1 LIRFKYRPGDFKVR
15 EVYDRE
21 RIGDKGPYA
30 VYELTKVKRS
40 TLEAASRL
48 AEAAHVAPADVA
60 FAGLKDRQGRTTQLV
75 SVRTTRRLELR
86 EPGFELRWLGRS
98 ETPVDAS
105 WNAANRFEIV
115 VRGLKDSDLERFHR
129 NLAEVEVQ
137 GLPNYFDDQR
147 FGCLRHGQGLIV
159 RALLDGRAEEALQR
173 VIASPSRFDGEQEGN
188 AKALLRR
195 RWGDWGACKP
205 LARRLGRYLGV
216 FEHLEHEPQDFLGAF
231 RHVAHRERLIHLY
244 AYQSFLWNRTAAA
257 WLRERLGEDTLFID
271 TDMGALPVWGAL
283 PVEERA
289 LFERTT
295 LPLLDSRYR
304 PSDPAIRSALLE
316 VLRAERVRPSELEGP
331 DLAGFQFKY
340 QERALLLRPAKLR
353 IAPPRRDESEDGA
366 LKVALEFELPRG
378 AYATLVLKRLFLA
391 NKRGKLA
398 ARPEEE
404 RKVPQAKWSSGAANR
419 ELRAWEGRERGPMR
433 RESGPMR
440 REGGPMRRE
449 GGGPARRDGDRFDG
463 RDRGPQRPR
472 GGRS

>member
-1 LIRFKYRPGDFKVR
+1 LIRFKHRPGDFRVK
-15 EVYDRE
+15 EVYERE
-21 RIGDKGPYA
+21 RIGETGPYA
-30 VYELTKVKRS
+30 IYELTKVKRS
-40 TLEAASRL
+40 TLEAASML
-48 AEAAHVAPADVA
+48 AEAARVAPADVA
-60 FAGLKDRQGRTTQLV
+60 FAGLKDRQGRTTQIV
-75 SVRTTRRLELR
+75 SVRTTRRLDIR
-86 EPGFELRWLGRS
+86 EPGFELRWLGRA
-98 ETPVDAS
+98 EEPVDAS

-115 VRGLKDSDLERFHR
+115 VRGLKEPDLERFHR

-173 VIASPSRFDGEQEGN
+173 VIASPSRFDGDQEGL

-195 RWGDWGACKP
+195 RWGDWAACKP
-205 LARRLGRYLGV
+205 VARRLGRYLGV
-216 FEHLEHEPQDFLGAF
+216 FEHLERAPQDFLGAF
-231 RHVAHRERLIHLY
+231 RRVAHRERLIHLY

-257 WLRERLGEDTLFID
+257 WLRARLGEDTLFVD

-283 PVEERA
+283 APPERE

-331 DLAGFQFKY
+331 DLAGFQFKH

-353 IAPPRRDESEDGA
+353 IAPPRRDETEPGA
-366 LKVALEFELPRG
+366 LRIALEFELPRG

-391 NKRGKLA
+391 NKRGKLVD
-398 ARPEEE
+398 RPDVE

-419 ELRAWEGRERGPMR
+419 ELRGWSGRER
-433 RESGPMR
+433 
-440 REGGPMRRE
+440 
-449 GGGPARRDGDRFDG
+449 GPARRDGDRFQG

-472 GGRS
+472 GGRA